1 MEQCIEHSV
10 LPSEDG
16 KVPVH
21 KLMLLGSSNVG
32 KSSITLRFVRDEFRD
47 CVPTTGCD
55 FFSKRI
61 CLYGKNLD
69 FEIWDTAGQEIYH
82 SVCHLYYRG
91 TSAAMLVYDTTHQES
106 FFRAQLWLQELQ
118 KYFSPEELVIAL
130 IGNKSDLQEERK
142 VSQED
147 GKTFADKN
155 KLLFVETSAQT
166 GVGVQESFEA
176 IARELM
182 ILELQKRERKH
193 RLDRTVTM
201 FGAHRPR
208 QKMKCCTS

>member
-91 TSAAMLVYDTTHQES
+91 TSAAMLVYDTTHQ
-106 FFRAQLWLQELQ
+106 
-118 KYFSPEELVIAL
+118 
-130 IGNKSDLQEERK
+130 
-142 VSQED
+142 D